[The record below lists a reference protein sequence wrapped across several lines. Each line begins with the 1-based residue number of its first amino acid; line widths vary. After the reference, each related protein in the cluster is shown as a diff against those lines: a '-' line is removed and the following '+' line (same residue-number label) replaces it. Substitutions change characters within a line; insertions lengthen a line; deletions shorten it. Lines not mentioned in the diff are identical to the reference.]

1 MELAIQIGQFLLSLS
16 ILIVLHEFGHFLA
29 ARAFNTKVEKFY
41 LFFNPWFT
49 LYKKQIGETEW
60 GIGWLPLG
68 GYVKIAGMIDES
80 MDKEQLKQPPQP
92 WEFRSKPAWQ
102 RLIIMLGGIIVNVI
116 VGILIYSMTLMVW
129 GERHL
134 PMSELKDGI
143 WAVDTS
149 VTNII
154 GIKTGDKILA
164 IDGDSVKYFDELF
177 EQLIVGKEITVQ
189 RNGNIEEI
197 KVPTN
202 FVEQLLEKKKPGIF
216 IYPRIPFVVGS
227 IADNYVAKD
236 AGLQLKDQI
245 VGINNDTIRYFDEYK
260 LKVIK
265 YADKDVVLK
274 VIRKDKIVQIPIH
287 IPDSAI
293 LGVQQY
299 LFSLNDLER
308 AGIYHFEYK
317 KYGFLESFP
326 AGVEKAWK
334 TLVNYYKQ
342 FKMILSPSTG
352 AYKGLGGFASI
363 SKLFGTEWNW
373 QNFWDKTAF
382 ISLVLA
388 FMNLLPIP
396 ALDGGHVMF
405 VLYEMIT
412 GRKPNEKVLEY
423 AQILGFI
430 FLLLVLFY
438 VNGMDVVR
446 GCR

>member
-1 MELAIQIGQFLLSLS
+1 MDLVIQVAQFLLSLS

-29 ARAFNTKVEKFY
+29 ARAFDTKVEKFY
-41 LFFNPWFT
+41 LFFNPWFS
-49 LYKKQIGETEW
+49 LYKKKIGETEW

-80 MDKEQLKQPPQP
+80 MDKEQMKQPPQP

-102 RLIIMLGGIIVNVI
+102 RLIIMLGGIIMNVI

-134 PMSELKDGI
+134 PMSELKDGV

-149 VTNII
+149 ITNMM
-154 GIKTGDKILA
+154 GIQTGDKIIA
-164 IDGDSVKYFDELF
+164 VDGDTVKYFDELL
-177 EQLIVGKEITVQ
+177 EQLIMGNEITVE
-189 RNGNIEEI
+189 RNGKIEEI
-197 KVPTN
+197 HVPKN
-202 FVEQLLEKKKPGIF
+202 FIEQLLAKKKRGIF
-216 IYPRIPFVVGS
+216 LYPRIPFVVGG
-227 IADNYVAKD
+227 IADGYVAKD

-245 VGINNDTIRYFDEYK
+245 VGINNDTIRYFDEFK
-260 LKVIK
+260 TKVKK

-274 VIRKDKIVQIPIH
+274 VKRNDKLVEIPIH

-299 LFSLNDLER
+299 LYSLNDLER
-308 AGIYHFEYK
+308 AGIYKFEYN
-317 KYGFLESFP
+317 KYGFFASFP
-326 AGVEKAWK
+326 AGVKKAWK
-334 TLVNYYKQ
+334 TLANYYKQ
-342 FKMILSPSTG
+342 FKMILTPSTG

-363 SKLFGTEWNW
+363 SKLFGTQWNW

-382 ISLVLA
+382 ISLILA

-412 GRKPNEKVLEY
+412 RRKPSEKFLEY
-423 AQILGFI
+423 AQLAGFI
-430 FLLLVLFY
+430 ILMALLLY
-438 VNGMDVVR
+438 ANGMDVLR
-446 GCR
+446 GCH